1 MIVDIITQTPGD
13 FEKPSAQYK
22 TKKYRTVW
30 FLDDYKLAQFFEVNN
45 KLIKNWK
52 EGEMRTFKAGQVYTS
67 LNCSL
72 QTRSFIVAYHDE
84 KEITKTQIKKAISKK
99 IKI

>member
-13 FEKPSAQYK
+13 FEKPSTQYK

-30 FLDDYKLAQFFEVNN
+30 FLDDYKLAQFFEVNGR
-45 KLIKNWK
+45 LIKNWK
-52 EGEMRTFKAGQVYTS
+52 KGDLRTFKSGNMYTS

-72 QTRSFIVAYHDE
+72 DTRSFVVAYHDE
-84 KEITKTQIKKAISKK
+84 KSVTKSQIKKAITTK
-99 IKI
+99 IKC

>member
-13 FEKPSAQYK
+13 FEKPSDQYK

-30 FLDDYKLAQFFEVNN
+30 FLDDFKIAQFFEVDG

-52 EGEMRTFKAGQVYTS
+52 AGDMKTFKAGQVYTS

-72 QTRSFIVAYHDE
+72 DTRSFVVVYHDE
-84 KEITKTQIKKAISKK
+84 KKITKNQIKKTIAEKLDG
-99 IKI
+99 

>member
-1 MIVDIITQTPGD
+1 MIVDVVTQTPGD
-13 FEKPSAQYK
+13 FEKPSTQFK

-30 FLDDYKLAQFFEVNN
+30 FLDDFKLAQFFEVNG

-52 EGEMRTFKAGQVYTS
+52 TGDMKTFKAGQTYTS

-72 QTRSFIVAYHDE
+72 DTRSFVVVYHDE
-84 KEITKTQIKKAISKK
+84 KSVTKAQIKKALTKK
-99 IKI
+99 LNA